1 MEKETAISVNN
12 VTKFFNV
19 AHDKSTSLKQTALNT
34 FKKKR
39 FTKFKSVD
47 DVNFE
52 IKQGEF
58 FGIIGRNGCGKSTLL
73 KMIAGIYIPT
83 SGKIKVNGSMAPFI
97 ELGVGFN
104 PELTGRENVYLS
116 GTILGLK
123 RSEIENKFNTII
135 EFAELEEFIDQK
147 LKNFSSGMQVR
158 LAFSIAIQAQSD
170 IMLIDE
176 VLAVGDASFQKKC
189 YNQFKQL
196 KKEGRT
202 IVFVSHDMASIME
215 FCDKVL
221 VIDEGKQLALTDP
234 DRAKLIYDEL
244 NAKNNISQI
253 NQTISSNRWGN
264 GKVKINKVTIT
275 DENNKKTDIFKTGEK
290 LRIKVVSSKPD
301 KNQRIPI
308 IVGLAFYSEDGIN
321 LSGPNSSKKTF
332 YGGDTIE
339 YVIPKL
345 PLVEGTYKLTVAIVD
360 KETKEPFDFI
370 DKGFTF
376 GVVSDKQ
383 YQGKTV
389 VFGKWENNEKRT

>member
-1 MEKETAISVNN
+1 MMEKTTAILVSN
-12 VTKFFNV
+12 VTKTFKV

-39 FTKFKSVD
+39 FTKFKSVN
-47 DVNFE
+47 DVSFE
-52 IKQGEF
+52 IKKGEF

-73 KMIAGIYIPT
+73 KMIAGIYIPS
-83 SGKIKVNGSMAPFI
+83 SGTIRVDGSMAPFI

-123 RSEIENKFNTII
+123 RSEIEKKFNSII

-244 NAKNNISQI
+244 NAKNNINQI
-253 NQTISSNRWGN
+253 NQTISTNRWGN
-264 GKVKINKVTIT
+264 GKVKISKVIIT
-275 DENNKKTDIFKTGEK
+275 NESNSKADIFKSGEK
-290 LRIKVVSSKPD
+290 LCIKIVSLNPNKD
-301 KNQRIPI
+301 QKIPI
-308 IVGLAFYSEDGIN
+308 TVGLAFYSEDNIN
-321 LSGPNSSKKTF
+321 ISGPNSGNKTF
-332 YGGDTIE
+332 YSGDTIE
-339 YVIPKL
+339 YNIPKI
-345 PLVEGTYKLTVAIVD
+345 PFVEGNYKLTVAIFD
-360 KETKEPFDFI
+360 KETNEPFDFI
-370 DKGFTF
+370 DKGYTF
-376 GVVSDKQ
+376 AVISDKK
-383 YQGKTV
+383 YQGNTV
-389 VFGKWENNEKRT
+389 IFGNWKKNE